1 MVRHNVEHYYSEKQH
16 SVLTEK
22 TLDVTLFGARLS
34 FVTPSGVFS
43 FGHIDKGSL
52 LLVEAVVLENQR
64 VLDFGCGWGFVGVI
78 VKKRFSGCAVTL
90 TDVNERAL
98 HYAATNARKNH
109 VSVHVV
115 KSNLFSGLHEFDA
128 ILVNP
133 PMHAGREI
141 CYSLI
146 EQAKQHLSVG
156 GKLYLVAL
164 HNKGGAMLE
173 KKMND
178 VFGNV
183 QTAAKKGGFR
193 VYVATNQ

>member
-1 MVRHNVEHYYSEKQH
+1 MVRHNVEHYSSEKQH

-22 TLDVTLFGARLS
+22 SLDVTLFGARLS

-52 LLVEAVVLENQR
+52 LLVQTVVLDNEQ
-64 VLDFGCGWGFVGVI
+64 VLDFGCGWGFVGVA
-78 VKKRFSGCAVTL
+78 VKKRFPSCTATL
-90 TDVNERAL
+90 ADVNERAL
-98 HYAATNARKNH
+98 QYAGMNARKNH
-109 VSVHVV
+109 VSVRVV
-115 KSNLFSGLHEFDA
+115 ESNLFSGLQEFDV

-141 CYSLI
+141 CYSII
-146 EQAKQHLSVG
+146 EQAKKHLSAG

-183 QTAAKKGGFR
+183 QTAAKKSRFR
-193 VYVATNQ
+193 VYIATNQ